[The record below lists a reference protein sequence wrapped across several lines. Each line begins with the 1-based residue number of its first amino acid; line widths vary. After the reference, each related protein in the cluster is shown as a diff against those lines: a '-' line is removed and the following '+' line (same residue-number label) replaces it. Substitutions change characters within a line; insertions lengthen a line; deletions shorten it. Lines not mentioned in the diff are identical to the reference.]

1 MSFHDKIEQS
11 NVVQHC
17 HVTVLSN
24 VKPQESQ
31 SIRLVTPIP
40 LHLQSQA
47 IMYQQFIKNMTI
59 TNLHI
64 ALFICK

>member
-11 NVVQHC
+11 NMVQHC

-24 VKPQESQ
+24 VKPQDSQ
-31 SIRLVTPIP
+31 SIRLVTPVP

-47 IMYQQFIKNMTI
+47 IMLSAT
-59 TNLHI
+59 H
-64 ALFICK
+64 